1 MAADR
6 SPGGGRLV
14 VGTAHALFETQPY
27 RGSGSP
33 FDVTGDGQRF
43 LINRW
48 QPPTSITLIENWDA
62 ELKKK

>member
-1 MAADR
+1 
-6 SPGGGRLV
+6 V

-33 FDVTGDGQRF
+33 FDVAGDGQRF

-48 QPPTSITLIENWDA
+48 EPPNSITLIENWDA
-62 ELKKK
+62 DLNRNELARN